1 MAAINA
7 VPPTLDLNLYAGDDV
22 AMTLT
27 ITDDAGNPYDV
38 TGTLLAQVRKG
49 HALDV
54 VATLVAVAVTPTLG
68 VISLSIDGATTEAL
82 GNGGGRHSWDLQLT
96 TGTGIVTTLVKGTV
110 STTLDIT
117 HTDAPLV
124 QLIKGAV

>member
-1 MAAINA
+1 MASINA

-49 HALDV
+49 HALEV

-68 VISLSIDGATTEAL
+68 VISLSLDGATTEAL
-82 GNGGGRHSWDLQLT
+82 GEGGGRHSWDLQLT
-96 TGTGIVTTLVKGTV
+96 DDDGLVTTLVKGTV

-117 HTDAPLV
+117 HTETPLV